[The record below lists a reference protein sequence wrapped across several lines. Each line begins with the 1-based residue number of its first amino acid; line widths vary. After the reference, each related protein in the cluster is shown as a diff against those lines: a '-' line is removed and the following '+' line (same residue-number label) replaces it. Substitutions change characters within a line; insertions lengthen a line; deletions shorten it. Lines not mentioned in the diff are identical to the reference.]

1 MAAHLSAQSPAPKP
15 SVTPTPA
22 PTTAALLNTMDS
34 AEVQQAIGLLKSNF
48 INPAA
53 LNEVELNRATLGGL
67 MARLGHGVM
76 LLPAGG
82 SKDAMP
88 AANAP
93 YSEVL
98 DNHIGYLR
106 LGELSADN
114 LKAMDG
120 ALKTFAAR
128 KVDAL
133 VIDLRATPPTSDFAT
148 AAEFMKR
155 FVPKGKTLFTLRKP
169 AAKQDR
175 VFSSDK
181 DPAYD
186 GMIIVLADIDTS
198 GAGEAFAG
206 ILRYYD
212 KAMIIGQ
219 PTAGR
224 AVEYSDLPL
233 SDGKILRVAVGEII
247 LPEGKT
253 LFPGGAIPDVP
264 VEMSAADKR
273 QVFEES
279 LKTGMAALV
288 FEKERPHFNEAALL
302 AGTNPEIDVTDPA
315 RDRGA
320 GSAAKTNLRDPV
332 AQRAIDL
339 VTSLAVYQ
347 KR

>member
-1 MAAHLSAQSPAPKP
+1 
-15 SVTPTPA
+15 
-22 PTTAALLNTMDS
+22 MDS

-53 LNEVELNRATLGGL
+53 LNEVELHRATLEGL

-76 LLPAGG
+76 LLAAGE
-82 SKDAMP
+82 SQQT
-88 AANAP
+88 AP
-93 YSEVL
+93 VGNLSYSEIL
-98 DNHIGYLR
+98 DGHIGYLR
-106 LGELSADN
+106 LGELSTVN
-114 LKAMDG
+114 LRAMDG
-120 ALKTFAAR
+120 ALKTFAGK

-133 VIDLRATPPTSDFAT
+133 VIDLRATPPTNDFGT

-155 FVPKGKTLFTLRKP
+155 FVQKGKTLFTLHKP

-175 VFSSDK
+175 VFSSDQ
-181 DPAYD
+181 DAVYA
-186 GMIIVLADIDTS
+186 GMIIVLADGDTG
-198 GAGEAFAG
+198 GASEALAA

-212 KAMIIGQ
+212 KAMVIGQ

-247 LPEGKT
+247 LPEGKA
-253 LFPGGAIPDVP
+253 LFPSGVTPDVP
-264 VEMSAADKR
+264 VEMSAAEKR
-273 QVFEES
+273 QVFEQS
-279 LKTGMAALV
+279 LKSGMAALV

-302 AGTNPEIDVTDPA
+302 NGTNPEIDVTAAPERSPESPA
-315 RDRGA
+315 KA
-320 GSAAKTNLRDPV
+320 NLRDPV
-332 AQRAIDL
+332 VQRAVDL

>member
-1 MAAHLSAQSPAPKP
+1 MAAHLSAQSPAPK
-15 SVTPTPA
+15 SSATPTPIPA
-22 PTTAALLNTMDS
+22 TAAILNAMDS

-53 LNEVELNRATLGGL
+53 LNEVELNRATLEGL

-82 SKDAMP
+82 SKEAMP
-88 AANAP
+88 ATNVP

-120 ALKTFAAR
+120 SLKTFASK

-133 VIDLRATPPTSDFAT
+133 VIDLRATPSASDFGM

-155 FVPKGKTLFTLRKP
+155 FVPKGKTLFTVRKP
-169 AAKQDR
+169 TVKQDR
-175 VFSSDK
+175 VFSSDR

-186 GMIIVLADIDTS
+186 GMIIVLADVDTS
-198 GAGEAFAG
+198 GAGEAFAS

-279 LKTGMAALV
+279 LKSGMAAFV

-302 AGTNPEIDVTDPA
+302 AGTNPEIDVTDSA
-315 RDRGA
+315 QDRGA
-320 GSAAKTNLRDPV
+320 RSAAKTNLRDPV
-332 AQRAIDL
+332 VQRAVDL

>member
-1 MAAHLSAQSPAPKP
+1 MVAHLSAQSPAPKP
-15 SVTPTPA
+15 TASPTPS
-22 PTTAALLNTMDS
+22 PTTAALLNAMDS
-34 AEVQQAIGLLKSNF
+34 AEVQQAIGLLKNNF

-53 LNEVELNRATLGGL
+53 LNEVELNRATLEGL

-76 LLPAGG
+76 LLPAGKSPDLVSAG
-82 SKDAMP
+82 
-88 AANAP
+88 NAP

-114 LKAMDG
+114 LRAMDG
-120 ALKTFAAR
+120 ALKTFAGK

-133 VIDLRATPPTSDFAT
+133 VIDLRATPPTSDFGT

-155 FVPKGKTLFTLRKP
+155 FVAKGKTLFTLRKP
-169 AAKQDR
+169 TAKQDR
-175 VFSSDK
+175 VFSSDR

-186 GMIIVLADIDTS
+186 GMIIVLADGDTS
-198 GAGEAFAG
+198 GVGEAFVD
-206 ILRYYD
+206 ILRHYNR
-212 KAMIIGQ
+212 AMIIGQ

-233 SDGKILRVAVGEII
+233 SDGKILRVAVGEVI
-247 LPEGKT
+247 LPEGRT
-253 LFPGGAIPDVP
+253 LFPNGAIPDVP

-273 QVFEES
+273 QVFEQS
-279 LKTGMAALV
+279 LKSGMAALV
-288 FEKERPHFNEAALL
+288 FEKGRPHFNEAALL
-302 AGTNPEIDVTDPA
+302 AGTNPEIDVTGPIQN
-315 RDRGA
+315 RGA
-320 GSAAKTNLRDPV
+320 GSPAKAALRDPV
-332 AQRAIDL
+332 VQRAVDL

>member
-1 MAAHLSAQSPAPKP
+1 MAAHLSAQSPPPKP
-15 SVTPTPA
+15 AAKPTPT
-22 PTTAALLNTMDS
+22 PTTAALLNGMDS
-34 AEVQQAIGLLKSNF
+34 SEVQQAIALLKSNF

-53 LNEVELNRATLGGL
+53 LNEVELNRATLEGL

-76 LLPAGG
+76 LLPAG
-82 SKDAMP
+82 SRDAVP
-88 AANAP
+88 EAHAS
-93 YSEVL
+93 YSEIL
-98 DNHIGYLR
+98 DGHIGYLR

-114 LKAMDG
+114 LRAMDG
-120 ALKTFAAR
+120 ALKTFATK

-133 VIDLRATPPTSDFAT
+133 VIDLRATPPTSDFRT

-175 VFSSDK
+175 VFSSDR
-181 DPAYD
+181 DPAYT

-212 KAMIIGQ
+212 KAIIIGQ

-233 SDGKILRVAVGEII
+233 SDGKILRVAVGEVI

-253 LFPGGAIPDVP
+253 LFPSGAIPDVP
-264 VEMSAADKR
+264 VEMNAGEKR
-273 QVFEES
+273 QVFEQS
-279 LKTGMAALV
+279 LKSGMASLV
-288 FEKERPHFNEAALL
+288 FEKERPHFNEATLL
-302 AGTNPEIDVTDPA
+302 AGTNPEIDVTDPVQ
-315 RDRGA
+315 
-320 GSAAKTNLRDPV
+320 AAKTNLRDPV
-332 AQRAIDL
+332 VQRAVDL

>member
-1 MAAHLSAQSPAPKP
+1 MAAHLSAQSPAPRP
-15 SVTPTPA
+15 SATPTPT
-22 PTTAALLNTMDS
+22 PTTAALLNAMDS
-34 AEVQQAIGLLKSNF
+34 AEVQQAIGLLKNNF
-48 INPAA
+48 INPGA
-53 LNEVELNRATLGGL
+53 LNEVELNRATLEGL

-82 SKDAMP
+82 SKEAMP

-120 ALKTFAAR
+120 ALKAFAAK

-133 VIDLRATPPTSDFAT
+133 VIDLRATP
-148 AAEFMKR
+148 
-155 FVPKGKTLFTLRKP
+155 
-169 AAKQDR
+169 
-175 VFSSDK
+175 
-181 DPAYD
+181 AYT

-212 KAMIIGQ
+212 KAIIIGQ

-233 SDGKILRVAVGEII
+233 SDGKILRVAVGEVI

-253 LFPGGAIPDVP
+253 LFPSGAIPDVA

-273 QVFEES
+273 QAFEQS
-279 LKTGMAALV
+279 LKSGMAALV

-302 AGTNPEIDVTDPA
+302 AGTNPEIDVTGSTLDRDA
-315 RDRGA
+315 RSPR
-320 GSAAKTNLRDPV
+320 NLRDPV
-332 AQRAIDL
+332 VQRAIDL
-339 VTSLAVYQ
+339 VTSLAIYQ